1 MCLYLNYF
9 FPIDAK
15 SSATLGMIGGS
26 TPAGT
31 AGAAT
36 SPPPPPPPKGFGKLG
51 RLTLGSLTLALT
63 ELSISLTLAVGFF
76 TDDATLPSTLSA
88 GFEPSSAASCTPV
101 TMPFTTGM
109 T

>member
-15 SSATLGMIGGS
+15 SSETLGMIGNS

-51 RLTLGSLTLALT
+51 RLTLGS
-63 ELSISLTLAVGFF
+63 
-76 TDDATLPSTLSA
+76 
-88 GFEPSSAASCTPV
+88 
-101 TMPFTTGM
+101 
-109 T
+109 